1 MGDATPVAEA
11 PAPTHRARAGGAAAF
26 VALVLLGVLHLYP
39 LSLQPTHLH
48 LGRGSA
54 DTQEMMW
61 RLAWGVHAVT
71 SADRSIQD
79 ANNFYPDEGTYATM
93 DYAYGLIPL
102 TAVFRV
108 FTRDPLALYNLTAL
122 ASIAI
127 AAWGA
132 FALTRALTGRA
143 VAGVASAA
151 IFAFNPLHLGRIG
164 QLNIL
169 AIHWLP
175 WLVLAARQVFE
186 RPTLPRA
193 GVLAVTLFLA
203 ITSGGHQAV
212 FAAMVLGW
220 TLVVLFLSRPQTR
233 WRSAALSMAAIVAAG
248 ALFYPLAKPYLAGAS
263 DRNRTRSI
271 NDVVRQSPNPSDLL
285 HAESVAHRWLRGT
298 FADDAAPGADD
309 GAKSALFP
317 GIAPCLAMLAGLVVA
332 ARRRRER
339 PWAWLFG
346 GLAVG
351 GFLLSLGI
359 HLPGYAFLFEHIGPL
374 HMIRAPSRF
383 TLVALLGMA
392 SLAGFAVA
400 AVAGGR
406 AHGASRH
413 AAAAVAAVVLLQ
425 WAETFDPVGDDTYRY
440 DPPPPVYRWL
450 AEQPGSFAIVELPSA
465 WQLNAFYLVYS
476 TYHWK
481 DLVNGFNASFMD
493 AYHRRL
499 LFEVLDDFPRRGS
512 REALAEVLG
521 LKYVIL
527 HTSPSEPSF
536 RMRGHYHA
544 RERVKRALDE
554 HLDWIRPV
562 WSDAGSTVV
571 ELVEPADGWV
581 ASAHRRVGPGRV
593 LRGRALAFE
602 LRAVGD
608 AVPQSGEGSR
618 APEVV
623 VRLNRAEIARVPLA
637 AEFTAQRIVLPAER
651 VRNGINELRWELAPP
666 PTPPAP
672 SERAI
677 ALRRVSLDDSPL
689 R

>member
-1 MGDATPVAEA
+1 MALA
-11 PAPTHRARAGGAAAF
+11 
-26 VALVLLGVLHLYP
+26 ALVLLGALHLYP
-39 LSLQPTHLH
+39 LSLHPTRLH
-48 LGRGSA
+48 LGHGSA

-61 RLAWGVHAVT
+61 RLAWGVHAL
-71 SADRSIQD
+71 ANPERSIQD

-132 FALTRALTGRA
+132 YALSRALTGR
-143 VAGVASAA
+143 VSAGVAAA
-151 IFAFNPLHLGRIG
+151 AVFAFNPLHLGRIG

-175 WLVLAARQVFE
+175 WLVLGALRLFE
-186 RPTLPRA
+186 RPTFARA
-193 GVLAVTLFLA
+193 AVLAAVLWLA

-220 TLVVLFLSRPQTR
+220 AVLVLALSRPATR
-233 WRSAALSMAAIVAAG
+233 LRAVPLSLAAIAIAG
-248 ALFYPLAKPYLAGAS
+248 ALFYPLAKPYLAAAT

-285 HAESVAHRWLRGT
+285 HAESLAHRWLRG
-298 FADDAAPGADD
+298 ALAEDDETKEAE
-309 GAKSALFP
+309 AKTALFP
-317 GIAPCLAMLAGLVVA
+317 GLAPCVATLVGLVVL
-332 ARRRRER
+332 ARRRRDRE
-339 PWAWLFG
+339 WLWLFG
-346 GLAVG
+346 GLTLG

-359 HLPGYAFLFEHIGPL
+359 HLPGYAFLFEHVGPL

-383 TLVALLGMA
+383 TLVALLGMGG
-392 SLAGFAVA
+392 LAGFAVA
-400 AVAGGR
+400 AAADRATLRPRRAAIVATS
-406 AHGASRH
+406 ALA
-413 AAAAVAAVVLLQ
+413 LLQ

-476 TYHWK
+476 SYHWK

-493 AYHRRL
+493 AYHRHL
-499 LFEVLDDFPRRGS
+499 LFEVLDDFPRRDS
-512 REALAEVLG
+512 RDALAEILG
-521 LKYVIL
+521 LRYVIL
-527 HTSPSEPSF
+527 HTAPSEPSF

-544 RERVKRALDE
+544 RERVQRALDE
-554 HLDWIRPV
+554 HLDWLRPV
-562 WSDAGSTVV
+562 WSEAGSTVV

-581 ASAHRRVGPGRV
+581 ARNHRRVGPGRM

-602 LRAVGD
+602 ARVIGGDGAPLAGD
-608 AVPQSGEGSR
+608 AGPAQL
-618 APEVV
+618 V
-623 VRLNRAEIARVPLA
+623 VRLNRAEIARVPLGA
-637 AEFTAQRIVLPAER
+637 AFTVQRVDLPAAR
-651 VRNGINELRWELAPP
+651 VRSGINELRWELAAAPDQ
-666 PTPPAP
+666 PTPP
-672 SERAI
+672 SLDI
-677 ALRRVSLDDSPL
+677 ALRHVTLDDAPL